1 MRGESKVSTP
11 TRVQVR
17 WRAVIAGFAV
27 TAVCALVITP
37 LLERAGL
44 NLNAGPVDALS
55 MLSILAGGFV
65 AGRLAGRFEGMHGA
79 IVAVFYIA
87 VIALG
92 GTALAEI
99 PIARQYGLGALGKVD
114 SWSNFGRDFFHFV
127 AGALGGLWATPLNE
141 RDRQRDSALLRS
153 AATARPRLRSE
164 EVVPVEDES
173 DESAEVSSPDAREAA
188 LAATLSSSRG
198 RKKRNDDSM

>member
-1 MRGESKVSTP
+1 VSTP

-17 WRAVIAGFAV
+17 WRAVGAGFVV
-27 TAVCALVITP
+27 TAVCALVLTP

-79 IVAVFYIA
+79 IVAVLYIA

-99 PIARQYGLGALGKVD
+99 PVAQQHGLGALGKVD
-114 SWSNFGRDFFHFV
+114 SWGNFGRDFFHFV

-153 AATARPRLRSE
+153 AATARPRPRREAMAS
-164 EVVPVEDES
+164 PTDET
-173 DESAEVSSPDAREAA
+173 DATDATTEIITPPSAEGREAT
-188 LAATLSSSRG
+188 LAAALSAPRG
-198 RKKRNDDSM
+198 RKKRGN